1 MTADAEVTVRVTRV
15 TEDRAYTVLLA
26 MLRGLLPSKRLPVG
40 RGADQTTPPER
51 VWTAG
56 FVAGLE
62 SFEALAEAGQSVQL
76 QSPLAAPKR
85 FRLQRIGLTGSM
97 SARLAALQSKLY
109 ETWLI
114 RHPHLDPE
122 YPPPPKDVVFPV
134 ADILQTLVDVG
145 MAAVRRDWAGV
156 RGPAPRGRR

>member
-26 MLRGLLPSKRLPVG
+26 MRRGLLPSKRLPVG
-40 RGADQTTPPER
+40 RGADQATPPER

-62 SFEALAEAGQSVQL
+62 SFEALAEAGQSV
-76 QSPLAAPKR
+76 PLPARAAPTR
-85 FRLQRIGLTGSM
+85 CREQRIGLTNDLSQRLGALR
-97 SARLAALQSKLY
+97 SALLAAYTVQHGAPAEGTDPVPIGRLQ
-109 ETWLI
+109 EAI
-114 RHPHLDPE
+114 
-122 YPPPPKDVVFPV
+122 
-134 ADILQTLVDVG
+134 VDTG
-145 MAAVRRDWAGV
+145 LRSLREDWAGV